1 MRKLTFLL
9 LSMCCAII
17 SHAIT
22 VKGLVVDETNE
33 PIIGATVIELG
44 KPTNG
49 TSTDIDGAF
58 TIEIPAE
65 GTLKISYIGYTAVE
79 VPVEGRT
86 SISITLKSESTSLDE
101 VVVVA
106 FGQMK
111 KEAFVGSA
119 SVMKSDDLA
128 KSQVTNAAQAL
139 AGRVAGLQLNNS
151 SSQMGSSPSI
161 TIRGVG
167 SISSDT
173 EPLIVVDGMPFDGS
187 LNLINASDIESIT
200 VLKDA
205 SSNALYGARG
215 ANGVVMITTKKA
227 QGKARV
233 TLNAK
238 WGVNSSALQ
247 NYKTLNAQQFYE
259 TLYQTIYNYETTK
272 ENPRTADEAH
282 AYINNSF
289 MNTAESG
296 VGAGYM
302 VYTVPDGQDFIMKDG
317 HMNPNATLG
326 AKYSYQ
332 GQELWLQP
340 DDWSEIG
347 LRDGLRQEYNA
358 TISGGGNGFN
368 FYTSLGYLD
377 QEGITPNAW
386 EKRLSARAKID
397 YQAKPWLRVGVNA
410 NYTNY
415 KYSQVSEGGLAS
427 ANGSATNTIGIG
439 SIWSVIK
446 NQAPIYPVY
455 IRDGNGNI
463 MIDQWGQPTY
473 DFGDKYGLHRG
484 GIGSSPSNAIFSNKY
499 RESTSNGNSLQAS
512 GYAEFRILP
521 ELTFTVNGSTYLY
534 DRKAFYATSP
544 FQDYYTSSDTNGYL
558 SLTKYSTHT
567 YNLQQL
573 LNYDKQIGAHG
584 IEALLGH
591 EYYNYTYNYISGSGN
606 NFGIDN
612 TTEFGTLLNRNLV
625 SSYSSK
631 YNNEGYF
638 IRAIYNYDRRYYVNA
653 SFRRDAS
660 SRFDK
665 DHRWGSFWSA
675 GAAWVISNEEF
686 FDVDQINNLKFKVS
700 VGSQGN
706 DNIGNY
712 FYADKYDVVNNND
725 TPAYQWIQKG
735 TKDITW
741 ETNTNWNAGVEFDLF
756 NNRLSGSIDYFY
768 RKTSDML
775 FAITTPPSAG
785 YTSYYANVG
794 DMRNTGFEIVLN
806 GTLMQTKDFTW
817 TANFN
822 IGYVKNKVLKLPDNV
837 KTQSFDGHDGY
848 VNLDKSFVSL
858 YRFAVAEG
866 LPLYS
871 WYTKQSA
878 GVDPETGAALY
889 WKNTKDEAGNI
900 IGRETVENSNEADY
914 YLSGDAMSPW
924 NGGFGTSLTYKGF
937 DLSVNLNFQLGGLVY
952 DYTYQGLMGS
962 GSEATSQNWH
972 EDILKHWTPENSNS
986 SIPRLKINELYSQ
999 NAMTDRFLTNASYL
1013 NLQNINFGYTLP
1025 QTLTSKWGI
1034 ENLRVYFSGENL
1046 AYVSARRGL
1055 DPRQTNFGIT
1065 NPEMYSPTRTIS
1077 GGVQLTF

>member
-86 SISITLKSESTSLDE
+86 GISITLKSESTSLDE

-272 ENPRTADEAH
+272 ENPRSADEAH

>member
-86 SISITLKSESTSLDE
+86 GISITLKSESTSLDE

-215 ANGVVMITTKKA
+215 ANGVVTITTKKA